1 MEVDFEIVS
10 PLDNRYGQKDPKT
23 GKWNG
28 LVGMVI
34 DGVSVKFLKKFPI
47 FQMWKLPQII
57 PINVKSTITN
67 FAHTLKKDAQKN
79 PWDIVNKFTK

>member
-10 PLDNRYGQKDPKT
+10 PLDNRYGKKDPNT

-34 DGVSVKFLKKFPI
+34 DGVSVTFFIIFSPI
-47 FQMWKLPQII
+47 S
-57 PINVKSTITN
+57 NVKITTN
-67 FAHTLKKDAQKN
+67 YPHKCKNYYFKFFTLFSKICSRN
-79 PWDIVNKFTK
+79 PRDIVNNLSY